1 MFGVY
6 RKIGVVPFQAPPR
19 VIHVRGS
26 LRSISTRYV
35 KTEAAIAIGK
45 GIAGVWNWKKFKHY
59 LTFKI
64 SSYHWTVAFVS
75 FGRFGVQ
82 LVGEEHSLNVA
93 SGGVEDVK
101 GNPADKSKT
110 GGWFAASIILG
121 VELSERMCIVGISSN
136 LVTYLVGRL
145 HISNADSAN
154 IVTNFMGTLYI
165 LCLFGGFISDS
176 LLGRYR
182 TIAIFATI
190 LALGVSLLAFST
202 SLPSLQ
208 PPPCTGNHRYCIPAS
223 GKMLAMLYAS
233 LYITAFGVGGVKS
246 NVSGFGSDQFDNED
260 PKERKKMIY
269 FFNRF
274 YFCISLGSLFAV
286 SVLVYIQDY
295 VGRGWGYGISAGSTV
310 LAVSL
315 FLAGSS
321 KFRYRKPAGSPITRI
336 SQVLVA
342 AWRNRKQ
349 SLPSD
354 SSLLNQDRY
363 AHPMEPAKRR
373 ILHTDQFLWL
383 DKAAI
388 LVDPLS
394 MNGNG
399 AEQSP
404 WKTATIGRVEEVKMV
419 IRLLP
424 IWSTGIMFWTVY
436 SQMTTF
442 SVEQANTMDRKIGPF
457 KIPSASLACVLVGSI
472 MFFTTL
478 SEKVLVPWTRR
489 LSGRMEGIS
498 SLQRICVG
506 LVLSMV
512 AMLAAALVEA
522 KRLHVAKQHGL
533 TDKPRATVPVSV
545 FWLAPQFFLEGSA
558 DRLAQ
563 QTDKPPTNS
572 QENIAAAA
580 LKVECLVL
588 FRFVVEWSVF
598 FDLVDCEGDRN
609 LQVTGPS
616 TFNLPLCSTVI

>member
-1 MFGVY
+1 M
-6 RKIGVVPFQAPPR
+6 
-19 VIHVRGS
+19 
-26 LRSISTRYV
+26 L
-35 KTEAAIAIGK
+35 KTEAAT
-45 GIAGVWNWKKFKHY
+45 VWETNLKRDRWS
-59 LTFKI
+59 LE
-64 SSYHWTVAFVS
+64 
-75 FGRFGVQ
+75 
-82 LVGEEHSLNVA
+82 LEEGEEHSLNVA

-110 GGWFAASIILG
+110 GGWFAAAIILG

-310 LAVSL
+310 LAVLL

-373 ILHTDQFLWL
+373 ILHTDQFLQSISTRYV
-383 DKAAI
+383 KTEAAI
-388 LVDPLS
+388 AIGKGIAGGKEHSLNVASGGVEDVK
-394 MNGNG
+394 GNPADKSKTG
-399 AEQSP
+399 GWFAAAIILQLEHEIHEHRALPHHPFPGLLLEQSI
-404 WKTATIGRVEEVKMV
+404 T
-419 IRLLP
+419 
-424 IWSTGIMFWTVY
+424 STP
-436 SQMTTF
+436 
-442 SVEQANTMDRKIGPF
+442 D
-457 KIPSASLACVLVGSI
+457 GSR
-472 MFFTTL
+472 T
-478 SEKVLVPWTRR
+478 K
-489 LSGRMEGIS
+489 
-498 SLQRICVG
+498 
-506 LVLSMV
+506 
-512 AMLAAALVEA
+512 A
-522 KRLHVAKQHGL
+522 
-533 TDKPRATVPVSV
+533 
-545 FWLAPQFFLEGSA
+545 GS
-558 DRLAQ
+558 
-563 QTDKPPTNS
+563 TNS
-572 QENIAAAA
+572 IG
-580 LKVECLVL
+580 
-588 FRFVVEWSVF
+588 FSRF
-598 FDLVDCEGDRN
+598 
-609 LQVTGPS
+609 
-616 TFNLPLCSTVI
+616 